1 MSEETNVI
9 KESLEEIQKE
19 ISSLSDKL
27 SILYKKRDKLK
38 MSRINYKGKYLYHK
52 RYGYIYVQSQFVDY
66 EQFVLQGFTFNFS
79 ISPYM
84 DDFYYKVDALSEWH
98 IRFSDVS
105 FEKEV
110 KEITKEEFL
119 EEFNKALDAYRK
131 EAPGMLEYCFNE
143 AGK

>member
-1 MSEETNVI
+1 MEENNTT

-27 SILYKKRDKLK
+27 SILYKKRDALK
-38 MSRINYKGKYLYHK
+38 MSGVNYKGKYLYHES
-52 RYGYIYVQSQFVDY
+52 YGYIYVQSQFVYY
-66 EQFVLQGFTFNFS
+66 EHFVLQGFTFNVSF
-79 ISPYM
+79 SPYT

-98 IRFSDVS
+98 IRFSDQF

-119 EEFNKALDAYRK
+119 EEFSKTLDEYRK
-131 EAPGMLEYCFNE
+131 EIPKMLEYCLNE
-143 AGK
+143 KV